1 MKIARKESVYVLKEV
16 ILMKKPLNV
25 FLVMMLVKYAMTIQ
39 MTVLNVLNFII
50 IMVKYANANG
60 IT

>member
-1 MKIARKESVYVLKEV
+1 
-16 ILMKKPLNV
+16 MKKPLNV